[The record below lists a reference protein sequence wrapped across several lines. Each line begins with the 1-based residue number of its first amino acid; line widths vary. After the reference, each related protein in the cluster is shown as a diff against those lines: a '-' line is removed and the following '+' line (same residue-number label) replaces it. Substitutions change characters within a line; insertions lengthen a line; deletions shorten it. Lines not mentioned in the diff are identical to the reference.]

1 MSGSVEDGWQCPF
14 GSHPVS
20 WREWNAVVYNNMLAS
35 FAIEAGVYLQRKHVT
50 EKRTLGLEVP
60 HHRASLPGV
69 HVHPLQ
75 DRRRRRPSVT

>member
-1 MSGSVEDGWQCPF
+1 
-14 GSHPVS
+14 
-20 WREWNAVVYNNMLAS
+20 MLAS
-35 FAIEAGVYLQRKHVT
+35 LAIEAGVYLQRKHVT